1 LASRLNDQLYDLST
15 NLSTMIREMNDL
27 TGKSSTES
35 LSAEG
40 SDPLAS
46 VTQILS
52 AHVSSLG
59 WINENTENLT
69 TKVSELE
76 KRVGNQS
83 LGQST
88 GLRQSLAGSRRR

>member
-15 NLSTMIREMNDL
+15 NLSTMIGEMNTL
-27 TGKSSTES
+27 TGKSSTDQLS
-35 LSAEG
+35 LEG
-40 SDPLAS
+40 TDALAS

-59 WINENTENLT
+59 WINENTEGLT
-69 TKVSELE
+69 GKVAELE
-76 KRVGNQS
+76 KRINGQS

-88 GLRQSLAGSRRR
+88 GPRQNLRASRR